1 MRLDKWLWSARFFKT
16 RSLAADAIAGGKVAV
31 NGERAKPAKNVKTG
45 DHIVLR
51 KPPYEFTLTVKAIS
65 DRRGPASEARLLYE
79 ESTESI
85 AVREKLALEMRDM
98 PAPLFKGRPTKK
110 DRRDIQRFIK
120 RSDDE

>member
-51 KPPYEFTLTVKAIS
+51 KPPNEFTLTVKAIS